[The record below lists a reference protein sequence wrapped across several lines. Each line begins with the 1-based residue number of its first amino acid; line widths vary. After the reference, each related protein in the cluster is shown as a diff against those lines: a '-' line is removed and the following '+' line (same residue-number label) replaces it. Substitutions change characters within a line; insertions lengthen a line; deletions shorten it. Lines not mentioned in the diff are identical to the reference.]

1 MEEEEGKVRHI
12 SQQEAREIDATK
24 VAYFTLND
32 GTVLLVKNDD
42 NPEPQEILQENI
54 QMNSNE
60 EEEKNMA
67 EENQQLPE
75 EQELQQ
81 NIISGQENQ
90 EQYQIQSQN
99 ENQQIVTGSENE
111 QINYIQTQS
120 QNAQEV
126 QQQISNLG
134 YNIPSDYKISLC
146 ECELKE
152 LTEDVLK
159 RYMVKNTISAAEYRK
174 KKNNELISDLK
185 KLREELQK
193 IRFNKQ
199 SGTAVSK
206 LSKIKSLRK
215 QIARV
220 LTIIRENTKNEV
232 ISKLLTK
239 EKKEV
244 KDDKE
249 ETITTTIKNLKM
261 KHIPLDLRPK
271 KTRAMRRRLT
281 KF

>member
-1 MEEEEGKVRHI
+1 
-12 SQQEAREIDATK
+12 
-24 VAYFTLND
+24 
-32 GTVLLVKNDD
+32 
-42 NPEPQEILQENI
+42 
-54 QMNSNE
+54 
-60 EEEKNMA
+60 
-67 EENQQLPE
+67 
-75 EQELQQ
+75 
-81 NIISGQENQ
+81 
-90 EQYQIQSQN
+90 
-99 ENQQIVTGSENE
+99 
-111 QINYIQTQS
+111 
-120 QNAQEV
+120 
-126 QQQISNLG
+126 
-134 YNIPSDYKISLC
+134 
-146 ECELKE
+146 
-152 LTEDVLK
+152 
-159 RYMVKNTISAAEYRK
+159 MVKNTISAAEYRK
-174 KKNNELISDLK
+174 KKNNELIADLK

-232 ISKLLTK
+232 VSKLLTK

-244 KDDKE
+244 KDGKE

-281 KF
+281 KFENKLVTLKQLKRKLNFPKRKFAVPVA

>member
-1 MEEEEGKVRHI
+1 
-12 SQQEAREIDATK
+12 
-24 VAYFTLND
+24 
-32 GTVLLVKNDD
+32 
-42 NPEPQEILQENI
+42 
-54 QMNSNE
+54 
-60 EEEKNMA
+60 
-67 EENQQLPE
+67 
-75 EQELQQ
+75 
-81 NIISGQENQ
+81 
-90 EQYQIQSQN
+90 
-99 ENQQIVTGSENE
+99 
-111 QINYIQTQS
+111 
-120 QNAQEV
+120 
-126 QQQISNLG
+126 
-134 YNIPSDYKISLC
+134 
-146 ECELKE
+146 
-152 LTEDVLK
+152 
-159 RYMVKNTISAAEYRK
+159 MVKNTISAAEYRK
-174 KKNNELISDLK
+174 KKNNELLADLK

-281 KF
+281 KFENKLVTLKQLKRKLNFPKRKFAVPVA

>member
-1 MEEEEGKVRHI
+1 
-12 SQQEAREIDATK
+12 
-24 VAYFTLND
+24 
-32 GTVLLVKNDD
+32 
-42 NPEPQEILQENI
+42 
-54 QMNSNE
+54 
-60 EEEKNMA
+60 
-67 EENQQLPE
+67 
-75 EQELQQ
+75 
-81 NIISGQENQ
+81 
-90 EQYQIQSQN
+90 
-99 ENQQIVTGSENE
+99 
-111 QINYIQTQS
+111 
-120 QNAQEV
+120 
-126 QQQISNLG
+126 
-134 YNIPSDYKISLC
+134 
-146 ECELKE
+146 
-152 LTEDVLK
+152 
-159 RYMVKNTISAAEYRK
+159 MVKNTISAAEYRK
-174 KKNNELISDLK
+174 KKNNELIADLK

-281 KF
+281 KFENKLVTLKHLKRKLNFPKRKFAVPVA

>member
-1 MEEEEGKVRHI
+1 
-12 SQQEAREIDATK
+12 
-24 VAYFTLND
+24 
-32 GTVLLVKNDD
+32 
-42 NPEPQEILQENI
+42 
-54 QMNSNE
+54 
-60 EEEKNMA
+60 
-67 EENQQLPE
+67 
-75 EQELQQ
+75 
-81 NIISGQENQ
+81 
-90 EQYQIQSQN
+90 
-99 ENQQIVTGSENE
+99 
-111 QINYIQTQS
+111 
-120 QNAQEV
+120 
-126 QQQISNLG
+126 
-134 YNIPSDYKISLC
+134 
-146 ECELKE
+146 
-152 LTEDVLK
+152 
-159 RYMVKNTISAAEYRK
+159 MVKNTISAAEYRK
-174 KKNNELISDLK
+174 KKNNELLADLK

-193 IRFNKQ
+193 IRFSKQ

-232 ISKLLTK
+232 VSKLLTK

-281 KF
+281 KFENKLVTLKQLKRKLNFPKRKFAVPVA

>member
-1 MEEEEGKVRHI
+1 
-12 SQQEAREIDATK
+12 
-24 VAYFTLND
+24 
-32 GTVLLVKNDD
+32 
-42 NPEPQEILQENI
+42 
-54 QMNSNE
+54 
-60 EEEKNMA
+60 
-67 EENQQLPE
+67 
-75 EQELQQ
+75 
-81 NIISGQENQ
+81 
-90 EQYQIQSQN
+90 
-99 ENQQIVTGSENE
+99 
-111 QINYIQTQS
+111 
-120 QNAQEV
+120 
-126 QQQISNLG
+126 
-134 YNIPSDYKISLC
+134 
-146 ECELKE
+146 
-152 LTEDVLK
+152 
-159 RYMVKNTISAAEYRK
+159 MVKNTISAAEYRK

-281 KF
+281 KFENKLVTLKQLKRKLNFPKRKFAVPVA

>member
-1 MEEEEGKVRHI
+1 
-12 SQQEAREIDATK
+12 
-24 VAYFTLND
+24 
-32 GTVLLVKNDD
+32 
-42 NPEPQEILQENI
+42 
-54 QMNSNE
+54 
-60 EEEKNMA
+60 
-67 EENQQLPE
+67 
-75 EQELQQ
+75 
-81 NIISGQENQ
+81 
-90 EQYQIQSQN
+90 
-99 ENQQIVTGSENE
+99 
-111 QINYIQTQS
+111 
-120 QNAQEV
+120 
-126 QQQISNLG
+126 
-134 YNIPSDYKISLC
+134 
-146 ECELKE
+146 
-152 LTEDVLK
+152 
-159 RYMVKNTISAAEYRK
+159 MVKNTISAAEYRK
-174 KKNNELISDLK
+174 KKNNELIADLK

-244 KDDKE
+244 KDGKE

-281 KF
+281 KFENKLVTLKQLKRKLNFPKRKFAVPVA